1 MFFYIFLRKH
11 LKCWGETEI
20 YCLINTELRPEIT
33 DALLN
38 ASKCFKVNA
47 IKFSHIDKMNGH
59 PTVKGM
65 CDIKEQILNYI
76 KNACK
81 I

>member
-1 MFFYIFLRKH
+1 
-11 LKCWGETEI
+11 
-20 YCLINTELRPEIT
+20 
-33 DALLN
+33 
-38 ASKCFKVNA
+38 
-47 IKFSHIDKMNGH
+47 MNGH